1 MNSRPK
7 RESGT
12 KNGSKQKTMIKRVIL
27 TILLYAIFLV
37 GITLT
42 MSSMDNHYLIAI
54 VISSFVVAF
63 LIGREVYKKYFLDF
77 KPKRQNINYNNFVP
91 NDLIRIST
99 KPFLFGLE
107 KKLLSDDE
115 FYFDNENFYAIN
127 QENKTAKFD
136 LKNITE
142 LSRTDVNINNRT
154 IWQVKINA
162 ENKELV
168 FKFAHNYT
176 IWNKSFLNFYNRIKT
191 LNPSVVKS
199 KWSLWRM

>member
-1 MNSRPK
+1 
-7 RESGT
+7 
-12 KNGSKQKTMIKRVIL
+12 
-27 TILLYAIFLV
+27 
-37 GITLT
+37 

-77 KPKRQNINYNNFVP
+77 KPKHQNINYNNSVP
-91 NDLIRIST
+91 NHLIKIST

-107 KKLLSDDE
+107 KKLVSDDE

-127 QENKTAKFD
+127 QEKRMAKFN
-136 LKNITE
+136 LKDITE
-142 LSRTDVNINNRT
+142 LSRTAFNINNRN
-154 IWQVKINA
+154 IWQVKIKS

-176 IWNKSFLNFYNRIKT
+176 IWNKSFLDFYDRIT
-191 LNPSVVKS
+191 TVNPSAIKS